1 MSSNSKRYANAVK
14 LQYLNYEERKRKG
27 GQRATDY
34 LKHKPSYFTILPEF
48 NDDMA
53 MLILDNENNELIYA
67 MRGLDF
73 NAIKQDAP
81 YAIAGAISG
90 ADVGRTVGNVMGGG
104 RAGNRFASTGKL
116 VGAGIGSYLT
126 GNKEIRTA
134 LDILL
139 SGAFNQQLQLDEET
153 QQIKQG
159 FEKRFMNEYIDDL
172 NREII
177 KIRDIQNTFPN
188 TKLVLAGHSR
198 GAKKAEDLSKM
209 LNLQAQMFNPA
220 ETTVYGNLLL
230 QVLVPMFFS
239 KSNTRDFTGESIS
252 GMMGDIVTEFQE
264 AVRTNFAGSGA
275 RPELGLGSEAFSPEG
290 GPQGQIF
297 EGVVFEPGIAVDN
310 PATPPRQTRPLTSP
324 QPGGTPRA
332 GDYVMN
338 LPFEEG
344 VSPMQTIRDAAFQQ
358 DMREKFGSVG
368 RDLFNSLPTLNA
380 YLQGRTVNF
389 DSPANIGTEGALV
402 QTALGMN
409 NAPVSMKTI
418 AEAAARYASLRYGGG
433 LVKYGI
439 DTAAGE
445 GREASMATQLLA
457 NPFTLASL
465 ASLSASV
472 VNPNERVEVTDPNL
486 NIYRTPDD
494 LVSKGYSDKYNV
506 EPKPY
511 VPSDAV
517 ERFIIGRHNIDNFVS
532 EEMFYSTSQD
542 RQINDVQET
551 LNDRISK
558 RKIPER
564 MSDVFNKDIR
574 DRKSGMSELMNKD
587 VRQQPKLTPSP
598 APKKGNSQFVTS
610 PTPAPTPPKSQ
621 FNIIM
626 PTQPAPAPQSAEP
639 KVYQTFTGQQFT
651 GGTPGFEKI
660 NPYYLCKQNPN
671 VVGCEDFY

>member
-1 MSSNSKRYANAVK
+1 MSRKSQRYANAVK

-81 YAIAGAISG
+81 YSIAGGISG
-90 ADVGRTVGNVMGGG
+90 ADVGRRVGNVMGGG
-104 RAGNRFASTGKL
+104 RGRNRFASTGAL
-116 VGAGIGSYLT
+116 VGAGVGSYLT

-139 SGAFNQQLQLDEET
+139 SGAFNEQLQLDEET

-177 KIRDIQNTFPN
+177 KIRDIRNTFPN

-198 GAKKAEDLSKM
+198 GAKKAEDLSRL
-209 LNLQAQMFNPA
+209 LNIEAQMFNPA

-252 GMMGDIVTEFQE
+252 GLLGTIVTEFQE
-264 AVRTNFAGSGA
+264 AVRNNFAESGA
-275 RPELGLGSEAFSPEG
+275 RPELGPGSEGFSPEG
-290 GPQGQIF
+290 GPRGQIF
-297 EGVVFEPGIAVDN
+297 EGIVFEPGIPVDT
-310 PATPPRQTRPLTSP
+310 PMTPPRQTRPLTRP
-324 QPGGTPRA
+324 QPGGTPPA
-332 GDYVMN
+332 GELMVN

-344 VSPMQTIRDAAFQQ
+344 VSPMQTIRDDAFEQN
-358 DMREKFGSVG
+358 MRERFGSVG

-418 AEAAARYASLRYGGG
+418 AEAASRYASLRYGGG
-433 LVKYGI
+433 LVKYVI
-439 DTAAGE
+439 NTAAGE

-457 NPFTLASL
+457 NPFTLVSL
-465 ASLSASV
+465 ASLTGEV
-472 VNPNERVEVTDPNL
+472 INPSERVEVTDPNL

-494 LVSKGYSDKYNV
+494 LVSKGYSDIYNV
-506 EPKPY
+506 EPK
-511 VPSDAV
+511 
-517 ERFIIGRHNIDNFVS
+517 
-532 EEMFYSTSQD
+532 TS
-542 RQINDVQET
+542 
-551 LNDRISK
+551 
-558 RKIPER
+558 
-564 MSDVFNKDIR
+564 
-574 DRKSGMSELMNKD
+574 
-587 VRQQPKLTPSP
+587 
-598 APKKGNSQFVTS
+598 SQHR
-610 PTPAPTPPKSQ
+610 
-621 FNIIM
+621 
-626 PTQPAPAPQSAEP
+626 
-639 KVYQTFTGQQFT
+639 
-651 GGTPGFEKI
+651 
-660 NPYYLCKQNPN
+660 
-671 VVGCEDFY
+671 